1 MAQRQPAAGTHLRF
15 VTDRQFDE
23 YPRRH
28 QRTAP
33 RSQLQIAARTQIIRG
48 VVLMRFDGKKIF
60 AAFVHADFDFLRIH
74 VIFSNI
80 VPQQPDGPSVMDSE
94 SRENGFKVYRDGFFF
109 KNFFCSR
116 NIFSTGA
123 LIGRDRVMISHKSS
137 VELCERKEDEREVR
151 REGFNPERNRIMK
164 KYWLISAAVFCSAV
178 IGVSAAETSEFAKA
192 QAQLKAKNPTEF
204 AEIEKLAATDLA
216 AAMEKMSELARKSD
230 IRLPRTSEEGRRPM
244 PGGRGEFSGRRGGS
258 PGGDRSGMM
267 MNFGPLAWM
276 QAISVIQSKFP
287 EEYAAIAAERTAA
300 DAKLTELAGKAK
312 VTLPD
317 TPELLL
323 RKLEAADQAGCA
335 EAVKLA
341 GDDPRAAMRKINE
354 IAEKAGISLMP
365 SGMRRR
371 FGGRDAAEKS
381 AAAPPQMRENPMAR
395 LRELQRQ
402 YPEEMKQIA
411 ELRKSDPKKANEM
424 LRDLE
429 ARSKEEAAA
438 K

>member
-1 MAQRQPAAGTHLRF
+1 MPDVYLEPSVYPPATRRIQLRSTADTHTPHFRCSHHASPFLRGCLFIRPALSPRASLRF
-15 VTDRQFDE
+15 VYT
-23 YPRRH
+23 
-28 QRTAP
+28 
-33 RSQLQIAARTQIIRG
+33 
-48 VVLMRFDGKKIF
+48 
-60 AAFVHADFDFLRIH
+60 LR
-74 VIFSNI
+74 V
-80 VPQQPDGPSVMDSE
+80 QP
-94 SRENGFKVYRDGFFF
+94 
-109 KNFFCSR
+109 
-116 NIFSTGA
+116 
-123 LIGRDRVMISHKSS
+123 
-137 VELCERKEDEREVR
+137 
-151 REGFNPERNRIMK
+151 
-164 KYWLISAAVFCSAV
+164 
-178 IGVSAAETSEFAKA
+178 
-192 QAQLKAKNPTEF
+192 
-204 AEIEKLAATDLA
+204 
-216 AAMEKMSELARKSD
+216 
-230 IRLPRTSEEGRRPM
+230 
-244 PGGRGEFSGRRGGS
+244 
-258 PGGDRSGMM
+258 
-267 MNFGPLAWM
+267 
-276 QAISVIQSKFP
+276 
-287 EEYAAIAAERTAA
+287 
-300 DAKLTELAGKAK
+300 KLTELAGKAK

-429 ARSKEEAAA
+429 VRSKEEAVA